1 MLWYLANGSLNEYL
15 SSQVQLQ
22 GHYYSGQQTELTSA
36 EYASNTGVAQFKQLK
51 LANLQDHHSKYV
63 LIIDNAFVEVLPE
76 QSSLV
81 TQINQVSID
90 NLTINIE
97 RKSGNE
103 SNVEQLIKT
112 ISLKLAHDYPKHY
125 PAISAKIYAANNP
138 SLNADEYA
146 KKHPQT
152 MPVIKDNKPKKTRGK
167 PQQKIAISAITIKTV
182 TLNTIK
188 LDGIDTVQLHD
199 IKISIPNLNEGY
211 VSNQLG
217 GELLLTFLSLAG

>member
-1 MLWYLANGSLNEYL
+1 MNIL
-15 SSQVQLQ
+15 
-22 GHYYSGQQTELTSA
+22 H
-36 EYASNTGVAQFKQLK
+36 QLK
-51 LANLQDHHSKYV
+51 K
-63 LIIDNAFVEVLPE
+63 E
-76 QSSLV
+76 QVLV
-81 TQINQVSID
+81 TQINQMSID

-97 RKSGNE
+97 QKSGNE

-112 ISLKLAHDYPKHY
+112 VSLKLAHDYPKHY

-146 KKHPQT
+146 KNHPQT
-152 MPVIKDNKPKKTRGK
+152 APIIEPNKPEKTRVK
-167 PQQKIAISAITIKTV
+167 PQQRIAIEAITIKTV

-199 IKISIPNLNEGY
+199 IKISTPSLNEGY